1 MGGSKGPL
9 GPIKALETKYMMSF
23 DARGGNT
30 HVRRRFVVLTADPK
44 STTARRSRPA
54 RSKRERGPRKSANSE
69 LCPRTGD
76 ILSCDD
82 WLRKELAPP
91 RRGAEWVEAPGIEP
105 GSGNTPPQASTCLF
119 RVLIYPSARP
129 RTGSLSEEFDVYLA
143 TTPIKQNVAANPLVL
158 CPKYPVGTD
167 TQDSDELLFRQP
179 SRILHRH
186 WRMYFPAF
194 LTR

>member
-1 MGGSKGPL
+1 MRTLAGDLPCSGLAPNPQLRG
-9 GPIKALETKYMMSF
+9 
-23 DARGGNT
+23 ARG
-30 HVRRRFVVLTADPK
+30 RRGRKEKGGQAN
-44 STTARRSRPA
+44 RRTLNFA
-54 RSKRERGPRKSANSE
+54 
-69 LCPRTGD
+69 
-76 ILSCDD
+76 CDD

-143 TTPIKQNVAANPLVL
+143 TTPIEQNVAANPLVL